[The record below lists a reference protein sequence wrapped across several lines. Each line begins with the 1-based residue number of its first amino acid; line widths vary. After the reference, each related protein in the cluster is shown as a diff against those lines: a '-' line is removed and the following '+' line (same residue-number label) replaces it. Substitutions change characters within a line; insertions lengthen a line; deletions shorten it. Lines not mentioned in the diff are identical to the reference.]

1 MSKTADAVVAAA
13 ALAGSSAASVVG
25 KEFPVTLLD
34 VGIPMPARSGHELN
48 VTLEIVVR
56 VVTSARHER
65 INEHFCKLEIQRILA
80 SSEELVI
87 VDSSSPPVF
96 GLPVKDLAAGVESG
110 IPGAPQYAVGMRVSW
125 RDVVADNTVVAAQR
139 RPVVVPMDGHRK
151 GVPNE
156 GAPSDAGAPVLEVRD
171 A

>member
-34 VGIPMPARSGHELN
+34 VGIPMPARGGHELN

-65 INEHFCKLEIQRILA
+65 IDEHFCKLEIQRILT
-80 SSEELVI
+80 SLEELMI
-87 VDSSSPPVF
+87 VDSFS
-96 GLPVKDLAAGVESG
+96 
-110 IPGAPQYAVGMRVSW
+110 PQYLAC
-125 RDVVADNTVVAAQR
+125 
-139 RPVVVPMDGHRK
+139 P
-151 GVPNE
+151 
-156 GAPSDAGAPVLEVRD
+156 
-171 A
+171 